1 MSYFERLKNARLAMN
16 LSQRKLAELAKVAPA
31 SLNSYEKGDKKP
43 SVDVAY
49 RLAKILGVSLDW
61 LFNEEMTEE
70 QSSVNARSE
79 GDIARAIHI
88 LCASGIWSGVKMET
102 EPVEWELEGDA
113 NDEPEWVAFPKEFF
127 ENVDQEYRKFDPN
140 GYCGTIHITNYNLS
154 SFIGGYQKLLELY
167 KNKDIDWDML
177 SAWVNKKLVALDQIP
192 IQHDIDKQIKTGS
205 NYTQQEFQNE

>member
-88 LCASGIWSGVKMET
+88 LCASGIWSGVKMEA
-102 EPVEWELEGDA
+102 EPVEWELEEDI
-113 NDEPEWVAFPKEFF
+113 NDNPEWVAFPKEFF
-127 ENVDQEYRKFDPN
+127 KNVDQEYRQFDPN

-177 SAWVNKKLVALDQIP
+177 SAWVNKKLVSLDQIP

-205 NYTQQEFQNE
+205 NYTHQEFQNE